1 MTKKKAVYTIKTFI
15 SGEPHKRSYVMSEA
29 LDATLK
35 EALGEY
41 ISARDIYSRT
51 GTRYATLRSWRVSG
65 KIRAMKFGATW
76 FYSRQDLL
84 ELIKTS

>member
-1 MTKKKAVYTIKTFI
+1 MTKKKATYTIKTFI
-15 SGEPHKRSYVMSEA
+15 GGELHKRSYVMSEA

-35 EALGEY
+35 EALGDY

-51 GTRYATLRSWRVSG
+51 STRYATLRNWRISG
-65 KIRAMKFGATW
+65 KIRVMKFGITW
-76 FYSRQDLL
+76 FYSKRDLL